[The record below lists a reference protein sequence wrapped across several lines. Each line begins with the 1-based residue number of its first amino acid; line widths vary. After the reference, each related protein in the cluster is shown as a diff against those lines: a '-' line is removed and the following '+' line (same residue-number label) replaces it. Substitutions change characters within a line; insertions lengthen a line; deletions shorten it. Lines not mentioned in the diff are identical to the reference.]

1 MPNVDYWSK
10 EIYDFKLLF
19 NLKINWYF
27 TKVVKVKK
35 LVKETF
41 KVNLKNF
48 SNLIFTPFLKSNF
61 TEEIVDF

>member
-10 EIYDFKLLF
+10 EIYNFKLLF

-61 TEEIVDF
+61 TEGIADF